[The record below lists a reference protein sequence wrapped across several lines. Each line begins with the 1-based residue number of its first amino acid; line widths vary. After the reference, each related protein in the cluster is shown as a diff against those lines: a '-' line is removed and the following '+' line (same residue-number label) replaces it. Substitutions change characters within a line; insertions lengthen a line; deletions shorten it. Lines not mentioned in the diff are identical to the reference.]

1 MLLAL
6 HCLPLIFV
14 GAATLASAQD
24 ADIQWR
30 HRAHSGPVEVM
41 ANPLTSVSRA
51 SFYEARG
58 FAAVAIQPY
67 AESCGF
73 SFGFRNG
80 GMTPIAVKLADWRV
94 IGADGAL
101 IAFKLP
107 EAWDAEWERAGVPPF
122 ARIAFRWAQFQ
133 SESTFEPGDWIMGM
147 ATLTRIPAPPFRLLV
162 RYQDEKGDHE
172 IVLDRLECARD

>member
-6 HCLPLIFV
+6 RCLPLIFV
-14 GAATLASAQD
+14 GAATLAPAQD

-41 ANPLTSVSRA
+41 ANPLASVSRG

-58 FAAVAIQPY
+58 FAAAAIRPY

-73 SFGFRNG
+73 SFGVKNG
-80 GMTPIAVKLADWRV
+80 GRLAIRTRLADWRA
-94 IGADGAL
+94 IGADGEAV
-101 IAFKLP
+101 AFKLP
-107 EAWDAEWERAGVPPF
+107 EAWDTEWQQAGVSPA

-133 SESTFEPGDWIMGM
+133 SENTFEPGDWIMGM
-147 ATLTRIPAPPFRLLV
+147 ATLTRVPVPPFRLLV

-172 IVLDRLECARD
+172 IVVDKLVCAD